1 MDRSD
6 NRLME
11 WNGPSQGIG
20 MICSLLIVWGFV
32 ASGASWAYEWVGL
45 GILSIS
51 LSWGVAFNYHLR
63 ATTDARFHSVQSNIT
78 FRMLIQNKERSIVV
92 AKKQLKIHVAPPS
105 TITKNTVPSSND
117 SSLSIVTGGG
127 EGGGGG
133 GGGTGTDTDTG
144 TDTGTDTCP
153 VGVVGT
159 SLGSNQGSQ
168 GEEVELDNLVVNVE
182 DSHPVDVSTID
193 ELENELRLLEECTRN
208 KWRSRDFST
217 VRGDLD
223 RDTIE
228 HYH

>member
-117 SSLSIVTGGG
+117 SSLSIVNGGGAGEGGGG
-127 EGGGGG
+127 EGG
-133 GGGTGTDTDTG
+133 TDTG
-144 TDTGTDTCP
+144 TDTGTGTDTCP

-217 VRGDLD
+217 VRGDLGS
-223 RDTIE
+223 DTID